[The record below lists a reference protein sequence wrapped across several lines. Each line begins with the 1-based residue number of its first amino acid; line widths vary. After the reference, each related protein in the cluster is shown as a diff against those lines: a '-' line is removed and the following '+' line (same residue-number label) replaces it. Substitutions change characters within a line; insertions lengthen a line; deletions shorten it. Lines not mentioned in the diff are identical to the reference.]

1 MISYDFFKPRLC
13 TEKTQGFLPAGSTAC
28 GADGSV
34 EGNGLGCR
42 GNGLR
47 NRGLR
52 RAALTNLAKRQNVTN
67 RPSMIW
73 LVVEAP
79 SSKNVNHQTVSN
91 CGNLL
96 YPTKRNGKLL
106 PGKTWKFIGNDLG
119 FY

>member
-47 NRGLR
+47 NRGLW
-52 RAALTNLAKRQNVTN
+52 RAALTNLA
-67 RPSMIW
+67 
-73 LVVEAP
+73 
-79 SSKNVNHQTVSN
+79 
-91 CGNLL
+91 NLG
-96 YPTKRNGKLL
+96 TKRNQQTKYDMVGS
-106 PGKTWKFIGNDLG
+106 
-119 FY
+119 

>member
-52 RAALTNLAKRQNVTN
+52 ESCSDQ
-67 RPSMIW
+67 SG
-73 LVVEAP
+73 EE
-79 SSKNVNHQTVSN
+79 
-91 CGNLL
+91 
-96 YPTKRNGKLL
+96 TKRNQQTKYDMVGS
-106 PGKTWKFIGNDLG
+106 
-119 FY
+119 

>member
-67 RPSMIW
+67 RPS
-73 LVVEAP
+73 
-79 SSKNVNHQTVSN
+79 SKNVNHQTVSN

-106 PGKTWKFIGNDLG
+106 PGKHGN
-119 FY
+119 